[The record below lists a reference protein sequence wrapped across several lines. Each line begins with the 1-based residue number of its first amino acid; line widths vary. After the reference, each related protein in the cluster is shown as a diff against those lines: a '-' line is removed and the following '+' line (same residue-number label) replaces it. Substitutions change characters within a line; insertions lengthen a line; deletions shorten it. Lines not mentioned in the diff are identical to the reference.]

1 MKKNRPL
8 SNEEKIKI
16 IYDSLAEEEII
27 LFTSKKERINFNKY
41 MIYLNFLESIGK
53 IEVKVLENYI
63 KREWKIVI
71 KNHI

>member
-1 MKKNRPL
+1 MKKNILL

-27 LFTSKKERINFNKY
+27 LFTSKKEKINFNKY

-53 IEVKVLENYI
+53 TEVKVLENYI
-63 KREWKIVI
+63 KREWKIVV
-71 KNHI
+71 KKL

>member
-1 MKKNRPL
+1 MKKNILL

-27 LFTSKKERINFNKY
+27 LFTSKKEKINFNKY

-63 KREWKIVI
+63 KREWKIVV
-71 KNHI
+71 KKL

>member
-1 MKKNRPL
+1 MKKNILL

-27 LFTSKKERINFNKY
+27 LFTSKKEKINFNKY

-63 KREWKIVI
+63 KREHSCIL
-71 KNHI
+71 KNK